1 MKRGDAE
8 LKPLNDYDKASIV
21 SRELIEEIFEQE
33 DEIERS
39 YMIADC
45 SLRAK
50 DLGVLAI
57 FKKLIAERAKIQREI
72 DKAASRQVGYQTNQT
87 MTDFAIPCDKPYQN
101 MLCGSWVANENGIVS
116 YNVMGLEQRACHH
129 PILPVRRLSN
139 IETSDEKITLAFKR
153 DYTWREITVD
163 KDVISSSSKIT
174 ALSSKGISVTSE
186 NAKYLVRYLND
197 VENMNADDIEL
208 CTSTSKLGWHG
219 NEFIPFDSEIIF
231 DGDMRF
237 RDLFNAIH
245 TKGNEDAW
253 LKCVRS
259 VRSENRIETKMLLAA
274 SFASVLVKVI
284 GCLPFFVDLWGET
297 EGGKSVTLMLAASVW
312 ANPDENQY
320 IGDYKSTD
328 VALEVRADVLNNLPV
343 LLDDTSNAT
352 KKIVDDFENII
363 YRLCSGKGKSRSNKD
378 LGATRENNW
387 KTCFITNGERPM
399 SGYVNQGGAINRI
412 IEVESGNNIFK
423 NPQKT
428 VDILKANYGFAG
440 RRFVEIVREIGKDQI
455 KQMYNEICEQL
466 FQEDKMQK
474 QAMSLSCILLADKIA
489 TERIFEDGQYISMDE
504 ARNCLVDRQELS
516 ENQRCYNYLLDQI
529 AMNSFRFTDDC
540 QTERWGMVD
549 DGYAVIYPTV
559 FERLCRAE
567 GYSKKSF
574 ISWAGKKDIVQVDS
588 KGHPKVRKIGG
599 KPVRAVA
606 LKLDNGLTTNENGF
620 ITVDENLQE
629 ELPFQ

>member
-1 MKRGDAE
+1 M
-8 LKPLNDYDKASIV
+8 KPLNDYDKASIV
-21 SRELIEEIFEQE
+21 SRELIEEIFEEE

-57 FKKLIAERAKIQREI
+57 FKKLIAERSKIQREI
-72 DKAASRQVGYQTNQT
+72 NKAASRQGNFNQNQS
-87 MTDFAIPCDKPYQN
+87 MTDFAIPADKPYQN

-129 PILPVRRLSN
+129 PILPVKRLRN
-139 IETSDEKITLAFKR
+139 IETGEEFIVLAYKR
-153 DYTWREITVD
+153 DYCWYEKNVSKEKIASVSEIV
-163 KDVISSSSKIT
+163 KLSKY
-174 ALSSKGISVTSE
+174 GISVTSE
-186 NAKYLVRYLND
+186 NAKHLIKYLND
-197 VENMNADDIEL
+197 VENMNTNEIEL
-208 CTSTSKLGWHG
+208 VTSTGKLGWHG
-219 NEFIPFDSEIIF
+219 NEFVPFDSNIVF
-231 DGDMRF
+231 DRDESCK
-237 RDLFNAIH
+237 DLFKSIH
-245 TKGNEDAW
+245 TKGSEETW
-253 LKCVRS
+253 LKCVRGI
-259 VRSENRIETKMLLAA
+259 RSDNRMETKMLLSA

-312 ANPDENQY
+312 ANPDESQY

-352 KKIVDDFENII
+352 RKIVDDFENII
-363 YRLCSGKGKSRSNKD
+363 YRLCSGKGKSRSNKE
-378 LGATRENNW
+378 LGTNRENNW
-387 KTCFITNGERPM
+387 KTCFITNGERPL

-412 IEVESGNNIFK
+412 IEVEAGNNIFK

-440 RRFVEIVREIGKDQI
+440 RRFVEIVREIGKDEI
-455 KQMYNEICEQL
+455 KRMYDEICEQL
-466 FQEDKMQK
+466 FQQDKMQK
-474 QAMSLSCILLADKIA
+474 QAMSLACILLADKIA
-489 TERIFEDGQYISMDE
+489 TERIFKDGQYISMDD
-504 ARNCLVDRQELS
+504 AQKCLVDRLELS

-549 DGYAVIYPTV
+549 GDYAVIYPTV
-559 FERLCRAE
+559 FERLCKME
-567 GYSKKSF
+567 GYSKKSY
-574 ISWAGKKDIVQVDS
+574 ISWAGKKGIVQVDT
-588 KGHPKVRKIGG
+588 KGYPKQRKIDG
-599 KPVRAVA
+599 KNVRAVS
-606 LKLDNGLTTNENGF
+606 LRLDNGLIADENGF
-620 ITVDENLQE
+620 IKIDESWQE
-629 ELPFQ
+629 ELPFS